1 MYLQKKRVAGR
12 APFGSVQDPPGS
24 IRCSRG
30 VRAKESVLSG
40 RRWRCRP
47 RVLKLKENSTCSHR
61 LILDSFYSYV
71 VHHLHTSTQRIPAHP
86 STSSSV
92 AHLVAV
98 WMACSAA
105 LGGSSCCCWGMFREG
120 VDILTHQHD
129 HGSEPRWLSASSTV
143 FQGPSKIACGTNSG
157 TAVTC
162 GKNSWRTRSR
172 ERRIRKL
179 FSLKVKLQC
188 QAVCIEENG

>member
-1 MYLQKKRVAGR
+1 M
-12 APFGSVQDPPGS
+12 
-24 IRCSRG
+24 
-30 VRAKESVLSG
+30 LSG

-105 LGGSSCCCWGMFREG
+105 LGGSGCCCWGMFREG

-162 GKNSWRTRSR
+162 GKNSWRTPVSG
-172 ERRIRKL
+172 EANSKT
-179 FSLKVKLQC
+179 FFTQSEASMSSSLHRGKWMTRVNSGHQP
-188 QAVCIEENG
+188 